1 MNSTPYYDVMTG
13 NRAIAYAVKLSRV
26 KVIPIYPITPQT
38 SISEYLAE
46 FVANGELDAEYVH
59 AEGEHSAMAIAI
71 GASISGNR
79 VFTSTS
85 SQGLAYMH
93 ECVAQAAGF
102 RAPIVMAVANRRVGS
117 IWSLGADYT
126 DVMPETNLGW
136 IIYFVES
143 NQEALDTLIQ
153 LYRIAEDDRVLL
165 PAMLNIDGF
174 YLSFSC
180 ERVCV
185 PEQRDV
191 DSFLPEYRP
200 KFAVNPLVSKAYPNV
215 FPPPPE
221 GLTAY
226 SRMYEEVFEEARKV
240 IYEVEEK
247 FYDVFGRRYGGPVE
261 CYSLEGAE
269 YALITVGSMSTAAK
283 RAVDKLRMEG
293 VKAGLLRIR
302 VYRPFPHREVRELL
316 EHVKG
321 LGVVDRSV
329 NHGTG
334 RGPIFCDTRATLYGA
349 GEKKVYNFITGL
361 GGEDVSI
368 KDFIN
373 MFKILIERDEGG
385 EVYYIE
391 HPTPKQDRRIPPS
404 EIADGGRRLIFSG
417 GEGCPG
423 CTIPILMRH
432 TLEVLGPNVAFS
444 FPPHCAGISFSCG
457 VLNVPYYIAN
467 FAAGAAYATGTFRG
481 YRTKNMADKIVSAV
495 WAGDGG
501 TYDIGFQS
509 LSAAAERG
517 ESVLYICYDNEAYMN
532 TGVQR
537 SGATP
542 LGAYT
547 TTTPVGRVWRGKGER
562 RKDMPLIMSM
572 HRIPYI
578 ATGAP
583 SHVNDLKSKVGK
595 AKDVVLKKKG
605 LAYLHF
611 IQPCPTGWFFDASKS
626 IEVSRLAVLTGVW
639 PLFEIEDGRLKITYK
654 PSKLKPVK
662 EYLSMQGRYRHL
674 TEKEVDAIQ
683 EDVIGYWNMLREL
696 EKFDKLPWYF

>member
-1 MNSTPYYDVMTG
+1 MPYYDVMTG
-13 NRAIAYAVKLSRV
+13 NKAIAYGVKLSRV

-46 FVANGELDAEYVH
+46 FIANGELDAEYVH

-93 ECVAQAAGF
+93 ECVAQATGF

-117 IWSLGADYT
+117 IWSLGSDYT

-136 IIYFVES
+136 IVYFVES

-153 LYRIAEDDRVLL
+153 LYRVAEDSRVLL
-165 PAMLNIDGF
+165 PAMLNMDGF
-174 YLSFSC
+174 YLSFSY

-185 PEQRDV
+185 PDQDSV
-191 DSFLPEYRP
+191 DNFLPEYRP
-200 KFAVNPLVSKAYPNV
+200 EYLVNPLVSKAYPNV
-215 FPPPPE
+215 FPPPQE

-226 SRMYEEVFEEARKV
+226 SRMYEEVFEEAKKV

-247 FYDVFGRRYGGPVE
+247 FYDIFGRRYGGLVE
-261 CYSLEGAE
+261 CYRLEGAE
-269 YALITVGSMSTAAK
+269 YALVTVGSMSTAAK
-283 RAVDKLRMEG
+283 RAVDKLRAEG
-293 VKAGLLRIR
+293 LKAGLLRIR
-302 VYRPFPHREVRELL
+302 AYRPFPHKEVCEYLN
-316 EHVKG
+316 HVSCV
-321 LGVVDRSV
+321 GVVDRSV

-334 RGPIFCDTRATLYGA
+334 RGPIFCDTRATLYGL
-349 GEKKVYNFITGL
+349 GDKKVYNFITGL
-361 GGEDVSI
+361 GGENVSVN
-368 KDFIN
+368 DFVD
-373 MFKILIERDEGG
+373 MFKILVKRDDR
-385 EVYYIE
+385 EVHYFE
-391 HPTPKQDRRIPPS
+391 HPTPKQNRRIASS
-404 EIADGGRRLIFSG
+404 EIVDGEKRLLFSG

-423 CTIPILMRH
+423 CTIPILMRY
-432 TLEVLGPNVAFS
+432 TLEVLGPNVVFS
-444 FPPHCAGISFSCG
+444 FPPHCAGISFICG
-457 VLNVPYYIAN
+457 VLNVPFYIAN
-467 FAAGAAYATGTFRG
+467 FAAGAAYATGT
-481 YRTKNMADKIVSAV
+481 YRTYKSKNAADKIVSAV

-501 TYDIGFQS
+501 TYDIGLQS

-517 ESVLYICYDNEAYMN
+517 ESILYICYDNEAYMN

-583 SHVNDLKSKVGK
+583 SHINDLKYKIGK
-595 AKDVVLKKKG
+595 AKETVVKQKG

-611 IQPCPTGWFFDASKS
+611 IQPCPTGWFFDTSKS

-639 PLFEIEDGRLKITYK
+639 PLFEIEDGRLRITYK
-654 PSKLKPVK
+654 PAKLKPVK
-662 EYLSMQGRYRHL
+662 EYLSIQGRYRHL
-674 TEKEVDAIQ
+674 TEEEIEAIQ
-683 EDVIGYWNMLREL
+683 DEVNSYWKMLLEL
-696 EKFDKLPWYF
+696 EKFDKLPWYL